1 MKKLILAVLFVS
13 IILCGFI
20 AILNSLPFLQQC
32 NQATSCCSLMES
44 DGKCK
49 DAKEGCKN
57 SEQRIEK
64 KWMDAA
70 GKYHKEIKVISTNEN
85 NEVMCPMAEGDH
97 SGCCKCCL
105 KNSSG
110 SDSINYDSV
119 HIKVRHPL

>member
-20 AILNSLPFLQQC
+20 AILNSLPFCSNVIKLQVVVHLWKVTVNVRMQ
-32 NQATSCCSLMES
+32 
-44 DGKCK
+44 KK
-49 DAKEGCKN
+49 DVKIAN
-57 SEQRIEK
+57 SVLK